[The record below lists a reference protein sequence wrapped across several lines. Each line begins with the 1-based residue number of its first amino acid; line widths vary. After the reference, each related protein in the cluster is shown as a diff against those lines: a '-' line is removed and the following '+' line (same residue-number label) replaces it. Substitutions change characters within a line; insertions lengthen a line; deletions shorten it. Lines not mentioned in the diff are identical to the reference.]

1 MGEIRSFDA
10 AEYLGDREAMAAYLE
25 DAMED
30 SVGEFLE
37 ALGVVARA
45 MGMTDLAARTG
56 VARPALYRSLRST
69 GHPDINTV
77 AQVMSC
83 LGLKLNIALSGEPKV
98 AAVPVKRSRQRKAL
112 ATA

>member
-1 MGEIRSFDA
+1 MVEVRPFDA
-10 AEYLGDREAMAAYLE
+10 AEYLGDHEAMAAYLE
-25 DAMED
+25 DALED

-45 MGMTDLAARTG
+45 TGMTDLAERTG

-83 LGLKLNIALSGEPKV
+83 LGLKLNITPSSEPKSV
-98 AAVPVKRSRQRKAL
+98 AIPAKRSRQRK
-112 ATA
+112 TPVTT